1 VRNHWLFVLVF
12 VCGWGVACQ
21 AAVHPVRLVSPTAT
35 ATAARLLGVMPTIL
49 VPTRPLATPTLQV
62 GGVLQTGAVESNAVE
77 QPQDIGME
85 LALAALTQPVGQ
97 TAGGSGVPAPADI
110 PSPAPLNQPAT
121 PTIPR
126 LGGESPTLPFSP
138 TELGQIVYVCSD
150 PQDDELCL
158 MDGDGANQ
166 RQLTQNDVADYYPS
180 LSPDG
185 SFVVFA
191 RQMQAGS
198 EAQYELY
205 RVNVDGSGEQAL
217 TQNGS
222 KNAAPA
228 VSPDGKQLVFTSKLA
243 LDTHQV
249 WLMNLD
255 GSGLRQLTF
264 DGANWDPTWSPDGQ
278 QIAFASNR
286 SGTVQLF
293 VMEAGGGSQRQL
305 TQVAGIGGRSS
316 WSPDGQSLVFYAGDR
331 TERTRQIYR
340 LDFPSLTVVAIT
352 SDGMSAGPCY
362 SPFSRWITYQTGG
375 EVVVMRDDGTGLQ
388 VLTTN
393 VNMDY
398 QPRWGK
404 K

>member
-1 VRNHWLFVLVF
+1 
-12 VCGWGVACQ
+12 
-21 AAVHPVRLVSPTAT
+21 
-35 ATAARLLGVMPTIL
+35 MPTIL
-49 VPTRPLATPTLQV
+49 APTHPLATATPLTGGILQS
-62 GGVLQTGAVESNAVE
+62 GAVAGNGVE

-85 LALAALTQPVGQ
+85 LALAALTQTVGQ
-97 TAGGSGVPAPADI
+97 VAVASGVPAPASI
-110 PSPAPLNQPAT
+110 PSPAPLNQPPT

-126 LGGESPTLPFSP
+126 LGGASPTATLSQ
-138 TELGQIVYVCSD
+138 TEFGQIVYVCSD

-158 MDGDGANQ
+158 MDGNGANQ
-166 RQLTQNDVADYYPS
+166 RQLTNNAVADYYPS
-180 LSPDG
+180 LAPDG

-191 RQMQAGS
+191 RQMVAGS

-243 LDTHQV
+243 LDTHQI

-255 GSGLRQLTF
+255 GSNLRQLTF

-278 QIAFASNR
+278 QIAFAGNR
-286 SGTVQLF
+286 SGTVQLY
-293 VMEAGGGSQRQL
+293 VMDASGGNQRQL
-305 TQVAGIGGRSS
+305 TQMAGIGGRSS
-316 WSPDGQSLVFYAGDR
+316 WSPDGQSLVFYAGSR
-331 TERTRQIYR
+331 AERTRQIYR
-340 LDFPSLTVVAIT
+340 LDFPSLAVTAIT
-352 SDGMSAGPCY
+352 SDGVSAGPCY
-362 SPFSRWITYQTGG
+362 SPFSRWLTYQTGG
-375 EVVVMRDDGTGLQ
+375 EVVIMRDDGTGLQ

-393 VNMDY
+393 LNMDY